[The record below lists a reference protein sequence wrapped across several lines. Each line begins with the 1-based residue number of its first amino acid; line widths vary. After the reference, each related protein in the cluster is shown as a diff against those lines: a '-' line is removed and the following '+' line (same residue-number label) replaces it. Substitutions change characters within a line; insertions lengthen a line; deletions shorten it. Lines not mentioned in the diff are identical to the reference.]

1 MEHDELTRAAEL
13 AVTGAHRLFFTL
25 IAASSGLF
33 SQPAPDAAALDALL
47 ERMKASAMRYDRHL
61 PDFTCT
67 EITVRQE
74 DRSGKGAGWRTLDTL
89 EEVVSFASNGRV
101 SKKLVKRNGRP
112 TTGGQPG
119 GLTENAVLSGAIVP
133 HGLFGAKSHATFTWD
148 HWDTAPNRR
157 IAVIAYQAV
166 GENYPDGKT
175 RYELKV
181 RGRIFFDDTAGNL
194 LRTES
199 SNVGPPGYPLGEVR
213 VETDYAPVTV
223 TDRELILP
231 TRTVMTTVR
240 GKRLYRS
247 EIQFLSYRKYQV
259 DTTIKFGEAA
269 R

>member
-1 MEHDELTRAAEL
+1 M
-13 AVTGAHRLFFTL
+13 TGTHRVFFTL
-25 IAASSGLF
+25 IAASSGLLA
-33 SQPAPDAAALDALL
+33 QPAPDAAALDNLL
-47 ERMKASAMRYDRHL
+47 ERMKTSAMRYERHL

-67 EITVRQE
+67 EITVRKE
-74 DRSGKGAGWRTLDTL
+74 DKSGKGANWRTLDTL

-101 SKKLVKRNGRP
+101 SKSLVKRNGRP
-112 TTGGQPG
+112 ATSGKPG

-133 HGLFGAKSHATFTWD
+133 QGLFGAKSHATFTWD
-148 HWDTAPNRR
+148 HWEKASSRR
-157 IAVIAYQAV
+157 VAVVAYQAV

-181 RGRIFFDDTAGNL
+181 SGRIFFDEAAGNL

-223 TDRELILP
+223 ADRELILP

-259 DTTIKFGEAA
+259 DTTIKFGEA